1 MDTKAVR
8 IYGKKDLR
16 LETITLPPVGD
27 DDVRVKII
35 SDTLC
40 MSSYKASMEGGE
52 HKRVPDNVEENPT
65 VIGHEFCGTIIEVGK
80 NYKDKYTE
88 TQS

>member
-27 DDVRVKII
+27 V
-35 SDTLC
+35 SAF
-40 MSSYKASMEGGE
+40 S
-52 HKRVPDNVEENPT
+52 ENPF
-65 VIGHEFCGTIIEVGK
+65 VSSW
-80 NYKDKYTE
+80 YR
-88 TQS
+88 